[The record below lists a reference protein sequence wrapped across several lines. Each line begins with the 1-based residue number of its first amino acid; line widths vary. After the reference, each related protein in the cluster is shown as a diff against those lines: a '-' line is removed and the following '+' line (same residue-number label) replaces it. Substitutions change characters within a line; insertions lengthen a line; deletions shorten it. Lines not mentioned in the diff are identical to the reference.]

1 MSKLLAQLVFLCI
14 LQFTRGLRIV
24 GTNLLI
30 EEIMLAQDL
39 LCIEDKSPKGDC
51 GVSKRDLCIL
61 FKTNLLEKV
70 MLAQETLAS
79 GSR

>member
-1 MSKLLAQLVFLCI
+1 ML
-14 LQFTRGLRIV
+14 

-30 EEIMLAQDL
+30 EEILLAQDL
-39 LCIEDKSPKGDC
+39 LCIQDKSPKGDC
-51 GVSKRDLCIL
+51 GVSTRDLCIL
-61 FKTNLLEKV
+61 FKTNFLEKV